1 MRRRTVLYSLAVAA
15 ILLAVLLAALGVGEQ
30 AGKLSDWQAFTLG
43 IVQGLTE
50 LLPISSSGHLIIVP
64 WLGNWRYLET
74 HEDFNKTFDV
84 ALHLGTL
91 VAVVIYFWD
100 DVVRLVAAWFRSI
113 GRRAIRT
120 ADEKIAWLVFV
131 ATIPAAIA
139 GAAGEETIESH
150 LGQPWQI
157 AINLAVFGAILW
169 VADRSTQ
176 TRKLEDIG
184 LWTALGVGSA
194 QAIALMPG
202 VSRSGITITAGRFLK
217 LDRDSAARLSFLL
230 LIPIVFGA
238 VIYKGLKHV
247 VFGNLPAG
255 SSGPFVVG
263 TIAAAGAG
271 LIAID
276 ALLGYVRRHD
286 YSLFVVYRLLAALA
300 ILGLIA
306 TGVRDATF

>member
-1 MRRRTVLYSLAVAA
+1 MRRRTIYGVATA
-15 ILLAVLLAALGVGEQ
+15 TLLLALVLAAFGVGEQ

-50 LLPISSSGHLIIVP
+50 LLPISSSGHLILVP
-64 WLGNWRYLET
+64 WLFDWHYLEN

-91 VAVVIYFWD
+91 VAVIVYFWQE
-100 DVVRLVAAWFRSI
+100 VVLYVGAWFRSV
-113 GRRAIRT
+113 GKRAIRT
-120 ADEKIAWLVFV
+120 ADERIAWLIFV

-139 GAAGEETIESH
+139 GAAGEETIEKH
-150 LGQPWQI
+150 LGAPWQI
-157 AINLAVFGAILW
+157 AINLAVFGIVLW
-169 VADRSTQ
+169 VADRSAE
-176 TRKLEDIG
+176 TRKLEEIG
-184 LWTALGVGSA
+184 LWTALGVGAA

-217 LDRDSAARLSFLL
+217 LDRDSAARLSFFL

-238 VIYKGLKHV
+238 VVYNGLKHV
-247 VFGNLPAG
+247 VFGTLPPG
-255 SSGPFVVG
+255 STGPFIVG
-263 TIAAAGAG
+263 TIAAAGMG

-286 YSLFVVYRLLAALA
+286 YSIFVLYRLAAAAA
-300 ILGLIA
+300 ILLLIA
-306 TGVRDATF
+306 TGVKDATF

>member
-1 MRRRTVLYSLAVAA
+1 MRRRTIYGVATA
-15 ILLAVLLAALGVGEQ
+15 TLLLALVLAAFGVGEQ

-50 LLPISSSGHLIIVP
+50 LLPISSSGHLILVP
-64 WLGNWRYLET
+64 WLFDWHYLEN

-91 VAVVIYFWD
+91 VAVIVYFWQE
-100 DVVRLVAAWFRSI
+100 VVLYVGAWFRSV
-113 GRRAIRT
+113 GKRAIRT
-120 ADEKIAWLVFV
+120 ADERIAWLIFV

-139 GAAGEETIESH
+139 GAAGEETIEKH
-150 LGQPWQI
+150 LGAPWQI
-157 AINLAVFGAILW
+157 AINLAVFGIVLW
-169 VADRSTQ
+169 VADRSAE
-176 TRKLEDIG
+176 TRKLEEIG
-184 LWTALGVGSA
+184 LWTALGVGAA

-217 LDRDSAARLSFLL
+217 LDRDSAARLSFFL

-238 VIYKGLKHV
+238 VVYKGLKHV
-247 VFGNLPAG
+247 VFGTLPPG
-255 SSGPFVVG
+255 STGPFIVG
-263 TIAAAGAG
+263 TIAAAGMG

-286 YSLFVVYRLLAALA
+286 YSIFVLYRLAAAAA
-300 ILGLIA
+300 ILLLIA
-306 TGVRDATF
+306 TGVKDATF